1 MLSAAV
7 GSSSS
12 SPWPLWAEAATARE
26 RRMRRRRSERG
37 IVGGRLMWTWERVG
51 LVINQLLCLFGS
63 TEEREVRTGGRR
75 REWKEGLYCNVMT
88 ETFLV

>member
-1 MLSAAV
+1 MDMGESWV
-7 GSSSS
+7 GYK
-12 SPWPLWAEAATARE
+12 P
-26 RRMRRRRSERG
+26 
-37 IVGGRLMWTWERVG
+37 VV
-51 LVINQLLCLFGS
+51 VFGS